1 MKDELCNLSYGVP
14 SQTML
19 KSLRI
24 KIQKNMAFTGR
35 RRDFVSIQCTNCG
48 QTLPRDNARF
58 CSNCGTYVST
68 DPHSPQPLSSPK
80 DAPILPGEQAHK
92 NRSVLREQRAKQPSF
107 QPPRRPR
114 SEQDDPPPWI
124 SQLNTLE
131 HSKASPAETEADRL
145 AGIPTISLPGGQK
158 GQAFE
163 VEPLT
168 KKDDESLLRAQVD
181 KPLERQV
188 PPKSPVRE
196 LHIKVWEQEEP
207 LPTPLPEK
215 FAPAPAKEEKA
226 AVRRDENI
234 IADIPTVVVE
244 WTNGQA
250 RPSMPLPMPGMQ
262 TPRFYT
268 STPPFEQPA
277 TQPAQQPGLSQK
289 PSSSAFV
296 PPARRPKRLVP
307 LLFTIVLL
315 CSFGAVVF
323 WAYVFQPFSIPPVTQ
338 PQQSFQNAGLGVA
351 LSYPNGWTV
360 QVDQNN
366 GIAHFSDSTH
376 TARFSI
382 GVVASN
388 GQDASQYLLQE
399 AKQLG
404 MIAPKPGPPL
414 SFAKASWQQV
424 QGSVVQNGAN
434 YTEALLMTTHAGRLY
449 SVIQQAPQ
457 ATYADEDQ
465 VIFSTMRSSFK
476 FLL

>member
-1 MKDELCNLSYGVP
+1 M
-14 SQTML
+14 
-19 KSLRI
+19 
-24 KIQKNMAFTGR
+24 
-35 RRDFVSIQCTNCG
+35 SIQCTNCG
-48 QTLPRDNARF
+48 QTLPRDDARF
-58 CSNCGTYVST
+58 CNNCGTYVST

-92 NRSVLREQRAKQPSF
+92 NRSALREQRAQQPSF

-124 SQLNTLE
+124 SQLNTLQ
-131 HSKASPAETEADRL
+131 HSKSSPAETEADRL
-145 AGIPTISLPGGQK
+145 ADIPTIPFPGGQR
-158 GQAFE
+158 GQASE

-168 KKDDESLLRAQVD
+168 KKDDVSLPRAQVD
-181 KPLERQV
+181 APLEEQV
-188 PPKSPVRE
+188 LPKSPVRE
-196 LHIKVWEQEEP
+196 LHVKVWEQEEP
-207 LPTPLPEK
+207 LPAPIPEK
-215 FAPAPAKEEKA
+215 SVPAPGDG

-250 RPSMPLPMPGMQ
+250 RPSMPLSMPGMQ

-268 STPPFEQPA
+268 STPPFGQLA

-296 PPARRPKRLVP
+296 PPARRPKRLIP
-307 LLFTIVLL
+307 LLFNIVLL
-315 CSFGAVVF
+315 CLFGAVVF
-323 WAYVFQPFSIPPVTQ
+323 WTWTYVFQPFSIPPVTQ

-366 GIAHFSDSTH
+366 GTAHFSDSTH

-388 GQDASQYLLQE
+388 GQETSQFLLQE

-404 MIAPKPGPPL
+404 LTAPKPGPTL

-424 QGSVVQNGAN
+424 HGSVVQNGAN
-434 YTEALLMTTHAGRLY
+434 YTEALLMTTYAGRLY
-449 SVIQQAPQ
+449 SVIQQAPL

>member
-1 MKDELCNLSYGVP
+1 MP
-14 SQTML
+14 
-19 KSLRI
+19 
-24 KIQKNMAFTGR
+24 
-35 RRDFVSIQCTNCG
+35 IQCPNCG
-48 QTLPRDNARF
+48 RTLPRGDAQF
-58 CSNCGTYVST
+58 CSNCGTHVSV
-68 DPHSPQPLSSPK
+68 DPHGPQPLSSPK
-80 DAPILPGEQAHK
+80 DAPILPSEQAHI
-92 NRSVLREQRAKQPSF
+92 E
-107 QPPRRPR
+107 
-114 SEQDDPPPWI
+114 E
-124 SQLNTLE
+124 
-131 HSKASPAETEADRL
+131 
-145 AGIPTISLPGGQK
+145 
-158 GQAFE
+158 
-163 VEPLT
+163 
-168 KKDDESLLRAQVD
+168 
-181 KPLERQV
+181 QV

-196 LHIKVWEQEEP
+196 LHVRVWEQDEP
-207 LPTPLPEK
+207 FPAPLPEK
-215 FAPAPAKEEKA
+215 SVLAPAKEEKA
-226 AVRRDENI
+226 TVRRNENI

-262 TPRFYT
+262 TPRFYA
-268 STPPFEQPA
+268 SSPPFEQPA
-277 TQPAQQPGLSQK
+277 AHPAQQPGLSQK

-296 PPARRPKRLVP
+296 TPAKRPKRLVP

-315 CSFGAVVF
+315 CSFGAVAF
-323 WAYVFQPFSIPPVTQ
+323 WAWTYVFQPFSIPPVTQ

-351 LSYPNGWTV
+351 VSYPNGWTV

-366 GIAHFSDSTH
+366 GTAHFSDGTH

-388 GQDASQYLLQE
+388 GQDAGQYLLQE

-404 MIAPKPGPPL
+404 MTAPKPGPPL

-424 QGSVVQNGAN
+424 QGSIVQNGAN
-434 YTEALLMTTHAGRLY
+434 YTVALLMTTHADRLY